1 MECFEDIDTKNPT
14 LKALDLI
21 LAAWDEGVDTGVE
34 PQQMA
39 YAALFTALTDLV
51 AIYGEDAVIHL
62 TRGLEKR
69 VVEGEFTLARRDQKP
84 ERQSKAAGLP
94 DDFGD
99 QHCAENRQQ
108 QACHLIDDV
117 QHAQVDPVPIASDH
131 VGKRNPPQH
140 AAANDGRDQ

>member
-1 MECFEDIDTKNPT
+1 MQCFEDIDTKNPT

-69 VVEGEFTLARRDQKP
+69 VVEGEFTLARTP
-84 ERQSKAAGLP
+84 GEAGS
-94 DDFGD
+94 
-99 QHCAENRQQ
+99 ARR
-108 QACHLIDDV
+108 AV
-117 QHAQVDPVPIASDH
+117 
-131 VGKRNPPQH
+131 RNCRPSRSPQ
-140 AAANDGRDQ
+140 R

>member
-1 MECFEDIDTKNPT
+1 VGALQSQRPGLAEEIETGMQCFEELDTKNPT

-21 LAAWDEGVDTGVE
+21 LAAWDEGVDTGVQ

-69 VVEGEFTLARRDQKP
+69 VVEGEFTLARRDQ
-84 ERQSKAAGLP
+84 
-94 DDFGD
+94 
-99 QHCAENRQQ
+99 
-108 QACHLIDDV
+108 
-117 QHAQVDPVPIASDH
+117 
-131 VGKRNPPQH
+131 
-140 AAANDGRDQ
+140 

>member
-1 MECFEDIDTKNPT
+1 MLCFEDLQTENPN

-51 AIYGEDAVIHL
+51 AIYGEKAVVHL

-69 VVEGEFTLARRDQKP
+69 IDEGEFSIGRRDQ
-84 ERQSKAAGLP
+84 
-94 DDFGD
+94 
-99 QHCAENRQQ
+99 
-108 QACHLIDDV
+108 
-117 QHAQVDPVPIASDH
+117 
-131 VGKRNPPQH
+131 
-140 AAANDGRDQ
+140 

>member
-1 MECFEDIDTKNPT
+1 MLGDKRRGPLAHATVRVEGNIGTDMECFEDIDTKNPT

-69 VVEGEFTLARRDQKP
+69 VVEGEFTLARRDQ
-84 ERQSKAAGLP
+84 
-94 DDFGD
+94 
-99 QHCAENRQQ
+99 
-108 QACHLIDDV
+108 
-117 QHAQVDPVPIASDH
+117 
-131 VGKRNPPQH
+131 
-140 AAANDGRDQ
+140 

>member
-1 MECFEDIDTKNPT
+1 MLVHTLRLGELPATGGQRAGIYMQCFEDIDTKNPT

-69 VVEGEFTLARRDQKP
+69 VVEGEFTLTRRDQ
-84 ERQSKAAGLP
+84 
-94 DDFGD
+94 
-99 QHCAENRQQ
+99 
-108 QACHLIDDV
+108 
-117 QHAQVDPVPIASDH
+117 
-131 VGKRNPPQH
+131 
-140 AAANDGRDQ
+140 

>member
-1 MECFEDIDTKNPT
+1 MGNIMQLFEELDIENPN

-51 AIYGEDAVIHL
+51 SIYGEEAVTHL

-69 VVEGEFTLARRDQKP
+69 IDEGEFTLARRDQ
-84 ERQSKAAGLP
+84 
-94 DDFGD
+94 
-99 QHCAENRQQ
+99 
-108 QACHLIDDV
+108 
-117 QHAQVDPVPIASDH
+117 
-131 VGKRNPPQH
+131 
-140 AAANDGRDQ
+140 